1 VPRREAHVVTA
12 APGESLWG
20 SQQLDLGAYL
30 QRTGYRGPL
39 EPSAAALQ
47 ELHRCHVASVPFE
60 NLDIMLGRA
69 IELDIANLQAK
80 LVGSRRGGYCFEHNL
95 LFAAVLERVGFSF
108 TGLSARVT
116 MGAEMTSRPMSHMC
130 LCVQAGGGR
139 WLADVGFGGDGLLE
153 PLPVEQGATVCQGSA
168 SWEYRLADLDGGTW
182 ALESKRTDGWL
193 GLYVFTFEPR
203 WPIDYRVFNWYTSTH
218 PRSAFTSRVI
228 AQKAGDDARVS
239 LIGDEL
245 TITRAGWEREVR
257 TVRGPE
263 VIRILRDEF
272 GLSLAPAEIQLL
284 VKARAL

>member
-1 VPRREAHVVTA
+1 LVTT
-12 APGESLWG
+12 APGGSVWG

-39 EPSAAALQ
+39 KPSAATLR

-60 NLDIMLGRA
+60 NLDIMLGRP
-69 IELDIANLQAK
+69 IELDVADLQAK
-80 LVGSRRGGYCFEHNL
+80 LVGSRRGGYCFEQNL
-95 LFAAVLERVGFSF
+95 LFAGVLERIGFSF

-130 LCVQAGGGR
+130 LCVQSEGGR

-153 PLPVEQGATVCQGSA
+153 PLPVEPGSTVLQGSA
-168 SWEYRLADLDGGTW
+168 GWEYRLAQMDGGTW
-182 ALESKRTDGWL
+182 ALESRRAEGWL
-193 GLYVFTFEPR
+193 ELYVFTFEPR

-228 AQKAGDDARVS
+228 AQKAGDDSRVS

-257 TVRGPE
+257 TVHGPE
-263 VIRILRDEF
+263 IVRILADQFE
-272 GLSLAPAEIQLL
+272 LPLAPAEIQAL
-284 VKARAL
+284 VNARALPIERAP

>member
-1 VPRREAHVVTA
+1 VTA
-12 APGESLWG
+12 APGERLWG

-30 QRTGYRGPL
+30 RRTGYRGPL
-39 EPSAAALQ
+39 EPSAAALR

-60 NLDIMLGRA
+60 NLDIMLGRP

-130 LCVQAGGGR
+130 LCVDAGGER
-139 WLADVGFGGDGLLE
+139 WLADVGFGGDGLME
-153 PLPVEQGATVCQGSA
+153 PLRAEPGTMVSQGSGG
-168 SWEYRLADLDGGTW
+168 WEYRLADLDGRTW
-182 ALESKRTDGWL
+182 ALESRRAEGWL
-193 GLYVFTFEPR
+193 ELYVFTFEPR

-228 AQKAGDDARVS
+228 AQKAGDGSRVS

-245 TITRAGWEREVR
+245 TVARPGWEREVR
-257 TVRGPE
+257 TVHGPE
-263 VIRILRDEF
+263 IVRILADQF

-284 VKARAL
+284 VNAGALPIERRP